1 MIDVIIALDF
11 TAHQTNIMHA
21 LLCRVS
27 HLRLLKPSVL
37 LPSLSYSLN
46 FAQSLVTSRETR
58 LVNNRCFSSYKIA
71 IVGSG
76 PAGCYSAKYLKSAL
90 EKQQH
95 RAQIDVIE
103 RLPTPF
109 GLVRYGVAP
118 DHPEVKNVQNDF
130 AALFEGTHESS
141 ETVNVRF
148 LGNVKVGWDVT
159 VTELRSMYDVVLL
172 AYGCESDRK
181 LILPGSHLPQ
191 ILSAREFVAWY
202 NGHPD
207 FVHVGE
213 QVSKALH
220 VTAADTVQ
228 SVRNA
233 HVVVIGHG
241 NVALDCARILAKG
254 CQNLYDTD
262 IATHT
267 FPVIGGGISRISVIG
282 RRGPIQGAFTIKEVR
297 ELVRLQKEGYG
308 TEFHVSPH
316 ELKLGMNE
324 ASLQEME
331 GLAGRPKQR
340 ICDLL
345 QKAAA
350 SASSETTECEKRV
363 DLRFLLKPLRFETKE
378 EDPSRLS
385 AVICEKTELRG
396 EPGRQKAIGTG
407 EYESLNAD
415 LVLVSIGYK
424 GTALPDVEPF
434 FDEEMGIVRNRNGNV
449 DHSNEF
455 ECGLYVAGWLKRGP
469 SGIIGTNIP
478 DAKDTVA
485 SIMQD
490 LQKTKPRV
498 KRAGDVDSILAERK
512 IQVLDWEG
520 YQRLDDYER
529 THKRSDNQPREKVVS
544 IKLQLEAALKFD

>member
-1 MIDVIIALDF
+1 MS
-11 TAHQTNIMHA
+11 A

-27 HLRLLKPSVL
+27 RLRLQPSVR
-37 LPSLSYSLN
+37 LSSFIYSLK
-46 FAQSLVTSRETR
+46 FDLTHVPSRKTL
-58 LVNNRCFSSYKIA
+58 LVNRKCFSSYKIA

-76 PAGCYSAKYLKSAL
+76 PAGCYSAKYLKSSL
-90 EKQQH
+90 DKQQH

-130 AALFEGTHESS
+130 AALFEGTDESM

-159 VTELRSMYDVVLL
+159 VTELRSIYDVVLL
-172 AYGCESDRK
+172 AYGCESDRR

-213 QVSKALH
+213 QVSKALQ
-220 VTAADTVQ
+220 VTAADTVE

-254 CQNLYDTD
+254 GQNLHDTD
-262 IATHT
+262 IASHT

-282 RRGPIQGAFTIKEVR
+282 RRGPIQGAFTIKEIR
-297 ELVRLQKEGYG
+297 ELVRLQREGYG
-308 TEFHVSPH
+308 TSFRVSPQ
-316 ELKLGMNE
+316 ELKAGMNE
-324 ASLQEME
+324 SSLQEME

-350 SASSETTECEKRV
+350 SASETSECEKRV
-363 DLRFLLKPLRFETKE
+363 DLRFFLKPLRFETKE
-378 EDPSRLS
+378 DDPSRLS
-385 AVICEKTELRG
+385 AVICEKTALRG

-407 EYESLNAD
+407 EYESLYAD

-424 GTALPDVEPF
+424 GTALRGVEPF
-434 FDEEMGIVRNRNGNV
+434 FDEEIGIVRNRNGKV
-449 DHSNEF
+449 DHSNDF

-490 LQKTKPRV
+490 LQVTKPRV
-498 KRAGDVDSILAERK
+498 QRAGDIDSILAERK
-512 IQVLDWEG
+512 IQVVVWED
-520 YQRLDDYER
+520 YKRLDDYEQ

-544 IKLQLEAALKFD
+544 IKLQLEAALKFY